1 MRGLLLVT
9 VFGAIFMRE
18 SFSKPTET
26 LANSDELDP
35 VASTVNTT
43 SEIEAT
49 REQRSPQFGLLGGNS
64 DYYDYN
70 DDVRYNRYG
79 SKRKYHH
86 YNYYKPFNRP
96 HGIVGGHGCR
106 GYGCGGGWQP
116 DYGGHH
122 HTGQGASFASASAGS
137 IGGGGPYGGGH
148 SQANAQSASF
158 SVGPFSASFSAAQSS
173 SGQNGF

>member
-1 MRGLLLVT
+1 MRIIL
-9 VFGAIFMRE
+9 
-18 SFSKPTET
+18 
-26 LANSDELDP
+26 
-35 VASTVNTT
+35 
-43 SEIEAT
+43 EAT

-106 GYGCGGGWQP
+106 GYGCGGGYVLLLLL
-116 DYGGHH
+116 DYYF
-122 HTGQGASFASASAGS
+122 TYRKTEVYV
-137 IGGGGPYGGGH
+137 I
-148 SQANAQSASF
+148 
-158 SVGPFSASFSAAQSS
+158 
-173 SGQNGF
+173 